1 VIRLRVVGA
10 VEQPMK
16 AAAEYQGEI
25 QVAAAIES
33 LAPADA
39 AAGSHPVEQRLAL
52 VPLRKK
58 IKMQRTARC
67 M

>member
-1 VIRLRVVGA
+1 
-10 VEQPMK
+10 MK

-39 AAGSHPVEQRLAL
+39 AAGSHPIEQRLAL